1 MAELIEIKVPDIGDF
16 DEVEIIEVLVAEGD
30 SVEVNQDIITLESD
44 KAAMEIPSPADGVIK
59 ELKVAVGQKV
69 KQGDVIAL
77 AEAASTTTTQAPA
90 PVKSAPAAP
99 ATPTP
104 EAAPEMAAAG
114 GLIDIKVPDIG
125 DFDEVEIIEV
135 LVSEGDSVDVNQD
148 IITLESDKA
157 AMEIPSPVA
166 GTVKQLKVAVGDKV
180 KQGDV
185 IAIAET
191 SAVLSTPL
199 PAAETIPVSSGKE
212 TAATIVAEA
221 LSKPAPEIE
230 PEPELA
236 PFAPDSKSGIKQ
248 AHASP
253 SVRQFARELGVVLS
267 QVGGTGV
274 KGRITKQDVQGFVK
288 QKLNAPAATIGGSA
302 IPPVPVVN
310 FEKFGE
316 IESVELPRIKKISGK
331 HLHAC
336 WLNIPHVT
344 QFDEAD
350 ITELEQF
357 RKANKESAAK
367 QGVNLTPLVFIM
379 KAVVASLKV
388 YPELNASLSED
399 KEHLIIKSYYNIGV
413 AVDTPNG
420 LMVPV
425 IKDVDKK
432 GFLELAGELGE
443 ISARARDGALTAKDL
458 QGGTFSISSLGGIG
472 GSFFTPIVNAPEVA
486 ILGIGRHKMQ
496 PVWNGKEFEPKLMLP
511 LSVSYDHR
519 VVDGALG
526 ARFTTHLNH
535 MLSDI
540 RKVLL

>member
-1 MAELIEIKVPDIGDF
+1 MAELIEIRVPDVGDF
-16 DEVEIIEVLVAEGD
+16 DEVEIIEVLVAVGD

-44 KAAMEIPSPADGVIK
+44 KAAMEIPSPTAGVIK
-59 ELKVAVGQKV
+59 ELKVAVGDKV
-69 KQGDVIAL
+69 KQGDLIAI
-77 AEAASTTTTQAPA
+77 AEVSSASASEA
-90 PVKSAPAAP
+90 PVVEPEKAAP
-99 ATPTP
+99 PVETSPAKPTEP
-104 EAAPEMAAAG
+104 AVSAG
-114 GLIDIKVPDIG
+114 GLVEIKVPDIG

-135 LVSEGDSVDVNQD
+135 LVAVGDSVDENQD

-166 GTVKQLKVAVGDKV
+166 GVIKELKVAVGEKV

-185 IAIAET
+185 IAIAEGAN
-191 SAVLSTPL
+191 SAL
-199 PAAETIPVSSGKE
+199 AAETPTAEVSSGKA
-212 TAATIVAEA
+212 TAAAIVAQA
-221 LSKPAPEIE
+221 LNKQTEPTE

-236 PFAPDSKSGIKQ
+236 PFAPDSKSAIKQ

-267 QVGGTGV
+267 QVSGTGT
-274 KGRITKQDVQGFVK
+274 KGRITKEDVQSFVK
-288 QKLNAPAATIGGSA
+288 QKINAPAVATGGSA
-302 IPPVPVVN
+302 IPSVPVVN

-316 IESVELPRIKKISGK
+316 IEKVELGRIKKISGK

-357 RKANKESAAK
+357 RKENKEAAAK

-379 KAVVASLKV
+379 KAVVASLKL
-388 YPELNASLSED
+388 YPELNSSLSED
-399 KEHLIIKSYYNIGV
+399 KEYLIMKDYYNIGI

-425 IKDVDKK
+425 VKDVDKK

-443 ISARARDGALTAKDL
+443 ISSRARDGALTAKDL

-486 ILGIGRHKMQ
+486 ILGVGRHKMQ

>member
-77 AEAASTTTTQAPA
+77 AEAASRTTTEASS
-90 PVKSAPAAP
+90 PVKSAPAAI
-99 ATPTP
+99 ATPSP
-104 EAAPEMAAAG
+104 EAVPEVVAG
-114 GLIDIKVPDIG
+114 GLIDIEVPDIG

-212 TAATIVAEA
+212 TAAAIVAEA

-274 KGRITKQDVQGFVK
+274 KGRITKQDVQDFVK
-288 QKLNAPAATIGGSA
+288 QKLNAPAATTGGSA
-302 IPPVPVVN
+302 IPPVPIVN

-486 ILGIGRHKMQ
+486 ILGIGRHTMQ

>member
-1 MAELIEIKVPDIGDF
+1 MPELIEIKVPDIGDF

-77 AEAASTTTTQAPA
+77 AEAASTTTTEASS
-90 PVKSAPAAP
+90 PVKSAPAAI
-99 ATPTP
+99 ATPSP
-104 EAAPEMAAAG
+104 EAVPEVVAG
-114 GLIDIKVPDIG
+114 GLIDIEVPDIG

-199 PAAETIPVSSGKE
+199 PATETIPVSSGKE
-212 TAATIVAEA
+212 TAAAIVAEA

-288 QKLNAPAATIGGSA
+288 QKLNAPAATTGGSA
-302 IPPVPVVN
+302 IPPVPIVN

-413 AVDTPNG
+413 SVDTPNG

-486 ILGIGRHKMQ
+486 ILGIGRHTMQ